1 MMKLDKEKWEW
12 LKLGEVSKI
21 QYGCSEKSDE
31 KPIGYKTFRM
41 NELVNG
47 NTIDNGIM
55 KYTNTSEKEFLKYK
69 LVHGDLLFNRTNS
82 YEHVGRTGIFLF
94 NEGDYMFAS
103 YLMRIS
109 VNRAIVVPYYLNSL
123 MNADLFQKQVKVY
136 ATKAVGQANINA
148 TSLSNIEF
156 PIPPLDE
163 QKQIATLFQSIE
175 TAIAAV
181 EVEEGKLKAL
191 QKNLTKGLMS
201 TPSVFGHVLT
211 KKNCTLCTFEDIAD
225 CDKKPLV
232 ENDITRFIGLENIEP
247 ENFQLQGSG
256 NIEDG
261 TTFTKR
267 FTKGDVLFG
276 KRRAYLKKVAIADF
290 DGLCSADILV
300 LRAKTNKILPD
311 LFDVLRHADVAAHFR
326 LNPNEAIRVV
336 RHGRGSGV
344 RTKRRLAASFR
355 EKRRAAR
362 QGAHFNPRCDCR
374 LRVCRSAD
382 QHRRNDDG
390 QSPNKLS
397 RTSTHDIASLA
408 LSAGVAPCLLVS

>member
-311 LFDVLRHADVAAHFR
+311 LLPYYVSS
-326 LNPNEAIRVV
+326 EAFIQQAVSTSA
-336 RHGRGSGV
+336 GSLSP
-344 RTKRRLAASFR
+344 RTKWKDLSVLEISLPDLATQT
-355 EKRRAAR
+355 KI
-362 QGAHFNPRCDCR
+362 
-374 LRVCRSAD
+374 V
-382 QHRRNDDG
+382 
-390 QSPNKLS
+390 
-397 RTSTHDIASLA
+397 
-408 LSAGVAPCLLVS
+408 GVFKNLQKTLDLLKQQKTRMKQLKQQLLNEILG